1 MVRALYR
8 RRHSNE
14 DLALQIPGSSLD
26 FAALD
31 REAER
36 RWGRGLIRIASWIS
50 AAPAAP

>member
-14 DLALQIPGSSLD
+14 DLAIQIPGVDLD

-36 RWGRGLIRIASWIS
+36 RWGPGLIRIASWLTR
-50 AAPAAP
+50 